1 MENLGTYLEILTDS
15 LTKKSQI
22 LDFILVENQKQQMAV
37 TGNQLDDSLF
47 EDTVAKKEA
56 YIQQLESLD
65 SGFDSV
71 YQRIK
76 ELLQTQKESYK
87 AEIQKIQALISEVT
101 QKSMEVQ
108 LSEKRNQQMI
118 ENCFS
123 AMRQEVHQ
131 TKNVNQVAN
140 QYYKTMSKAGMV
152 EPQYLDKKK

>member
-37 TGNQLDDSLF
+37 TGERLDESLF
-47 EDTVAKKEA
+47 EDTVAKKES
-56 YIQQLESLD
+56 YIQQLETLD

-71 YQRIK
+71 YHRIK
-76 ELLQTQKESYK
+76 ELLQTQKAMYK
-87 AEIQKIQALISEVT
+87 AEIEKLQALISEVT

-108 LSEKRNQQMI
+108 LSEKRNQQMV
-118 ENCFS
+118 EKCFS

-140 QYYKTMSKAGMV
+140 QYYKTMSKTSMV

>member
-1 MENLGTYLEILTDS
+1 MENLGTYLEILADS

-37 TGNQLDDSLF
+37 NGTKLDEALF
-47 EDTVAKKEA
+47 EDTVAKKDQYLQE
-56 YIQQLESLD
+56 LETLD
-65 SGFDSV
+65 SGFDGV

-76 ELLQTQKESYK
+76 ELLQTQKEAYK

-108 LSEKRNQQMI
+108 LSEKRNQQLV

-140 QYYKTMSKAGMV
+140 QYYKTMSKTGMV
-152 EPQYLDKKK
+152 EPQFLDKKK